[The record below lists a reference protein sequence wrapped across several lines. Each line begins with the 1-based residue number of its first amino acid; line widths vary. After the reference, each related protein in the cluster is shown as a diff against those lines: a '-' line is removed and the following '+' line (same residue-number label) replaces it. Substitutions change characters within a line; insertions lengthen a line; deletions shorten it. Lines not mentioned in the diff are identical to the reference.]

1 MRTFTTVLI
10 TLALMLAAPFGLAV
24 PSAHAQQAGSATATA
39 AVLTPEFQKSF
50 ETFSDRLDEALID
63 YYMAPDAPV
72 DIAAIAP
79 PAAVLAELDP
89 ALGQAI
95 AERLATD
102 KDLAS
107 AVGFTRATLQ
117 QAFTLNMANA
127 VLRGDLDAARAWRVQ
142 ILLPRG
148 VSAVDGALLLQT
160 LGARPGNRKD
170 AARILTREAITWQT
184 TRVRQLLSQIEHAA
198 SQSVP
203 MPGRLRQRL
212 AEATTLATLPP
223 SLVAAAQIKD
233 MHGLQEHELA
243 SLRTAVI
250 TAEWSDVR
258 SAFVPLGHLIES
270 GLPSLLSAKE
280 QNRVERLLLKLAA
293 LTPREYAAG
302 VRDGQVVV
310 ALEYRE
316 AIAFTAQCK
325 QLVAQLA
332 PIWLSS
338 DKPAVAR
345 KALDELELHLNQAQA
360 QIEAKADSKE
370 VDKTFAAA
378 RKVMEDDLGISL
390 ALRGTTSDIVEVVML
405 ETRSLLK
412 QSLSAAIAGQ
422 WAQAE
427 RLRLEAYTTYDP
439 ELEAR
444 LMPRD
449 PQLAIDI
456 EMLLLDGLDKP
467 GVKALLDK
475 RASQPE
481 LEEAYTRVN
490 DALQQAA
497 VMLKTSVSPAAAIF
511 NALSIVLREGL
522 EGLLVLIAI
531 FAGLKGAQNA
541 QRRKLMWMG
550 IAAAMV
556 ATALTWIA
564 SQTLITSLRAY
575 GEVIAAV
582 TGIIAIFILLLITNW
597 LFHQIYWKQWI
608 STLKI
613 QAVEGESP
621 WQLFSVGFAIGY
633 REGFETVLF
642 LQNLALDAGGSNVA
656 IGVVIGVVILIVLGY
671 FGLQLGWR
679 LPYFKLLLVTAALV
693 GVVLI
698 TFTGNTVRAL
708 QTVGWLDVHRLFEGS
723 WPQWLGTWFGM
734 YNTWESML
742 GQMLAVTIVLG
753 TWRLARMQAK
763 RKALKRRKEM
773 AAQKASLEDQTTM
786 NDDPAV
792 A

>member
-1 MRTFTTVLI
+1 MRTSIALVM
-10 TLALMLAAPFGLAV
+10 TLALLLTLQLGLMTEPAF
-24 PSAHAQQAGSATATA
+24 AQQSVGAPSP
-39 AVLTPEFQKSF
+39 VLTTEFQQTLLEF
-50 ETFSDRLDEALID
+50 TDRLDEALID
-63 YYMAPDAPV
+63 YYMAPDEPV
-72 DIAAIAP
+72 NIKAIAP
-79 PAAVLAELDP
+79 PASLLAALDP
-89 ALGQAI
+89 ALGKAI
-95 AERLATD
+95 AQKLATED
-102 KDLAS
+102 DLPS
-107 AVGFTRATLQ
+107 AAGFTRATLQ
-117 QAFTLNMANA
+117 QAFTLNMAQA
-127 VLRGDLDAARAWRVQ
+127 VLKGDLAAASAWRVQ
-142 ILLPRG
+142 IALPRG
-148 VSAVDGALLLQT
+148 VSAVEGALLLQT
-160 LGARPGNRKD
+160 LGSRPGNRQE

-184 TRVRQLLSQIEHAA
+184 TRVRQLLSQIDHAA

-212 AEATTLATLPP
+212 AEALTLAAVPP
-223 SLVAAAQIKD
+223 SLAVIAEITETHAP
-233 MHGLQEHELA
+233 QEHELA
-243 SLRTAVI
+243 TLRQNINSAKWTEVRTAF
-250 TAEWSDVR
+250 T
-258 SAFVPLGHLIES
+258 PLQYLVES
-270 GLPSLLSAKE
+270 SLPSLLSEKE
-280 QNRVERLLLKLAA
+280 QQRVERLLLKLAA

-302 VRDGQVVV
+302 VRDGQIVV

-332 PIWLSS
+332 PIWLSGEKS
-338 DKPAVAR
+338 AIAR
-345 KALDELELHLNQAQA
+345 KALDELDTHFTQAQA
-360 QIEAKADSKE
+360 QIEAKQDSKD
-370 VDKTFAAA
+370 VDATFALA
-378 RKVMEDDLGISL
+378 RKVMEQDMGISL
-390 ALRGTTSDIVEVVML
+390 ALRGTTADIVEEVML
-405 ETRSLLK
+405 ETRTLLK
-412 QSLSAAIAGQ
+412 QSLAAAIAGQ
-422 WAQAE
+422 WSQAE

-467 GVKALLDK
+467 GVKALLD
-475 RASQPE
+475 RQASKEE
-481 LEEAYTRVN
+481 LEAAYTRVN

-497 VMLKTSVSPAAAIF
+497 VMLKTSVSPTAVIF

-541 QRRKLMWMG
+541 QRRKLMWAG
-550 IAAAMV
+550 IGAAMV

-582 TGIIAIFILLLITNW
+582 TGVIAIFILLLITNW

-608 STLKI
+608 TTLKI

-656 IGVVIGVVILIVLGY
+656 IGVVIGTVILLGLGY
-671 FGLQLGWR
+671 AGLQLGWR

-693 GVVLI
+693 GLVLI
-698 TFTGNTVRAL
+698 TFAGGTIRAL
-708 QTVGWLDVHRLFEGS
+708 QTVGWLPVHRLLEGS

-742 GQMLAVTIVLG
+742 GQLLAVTIVLG
-753 TWRLARMQAK
+753 TWRVARHQAK
-763 RKALKRRKEM
+763 RKALKRRQAM
-773 AAQKASLEDQTTM
+773 AGKMDQTAMSNETL
-786 NDDPAV
+786 V